1 MSTYED
7 ASLIYYPSGY
17 KASKAYSLKPTDG
30 SGDLTFTR
38 ASTATRVNESGL
50 IESVAT
56 GVPRIDFTGGG
67 CAKLILEPQRTNLV
81 LRSEEFDNAY
91 WVKSN
96 ATITANSTTSPDG
109 TTNADTFL
117 KTSALN
123 TVSQVSKGI
132 ITSTGTYTFSV
143 FLKDINSENVL
154 LRLDANGNTCNTT
167 FTFASKTFV
176 SSGANFLSASYQELT
191 NGWFRLMLTGN
202 VTATNFVQAVTL
214 YSNAINSSLYLYGF
228 QAEQGSY
235 PTSYIPTTSTAVTRV
250 ADAASKSG
258 ISSLIGQ
265 TEGTIYLEFDNRLLT
280 SYPNEY
286 IFLIRNPSG
295 TSQLYIRKENG
306 SNAFTVRLIV
316 GGVNIWTNTSYLPI
330 SGINKIA
337 VAYKTGDSA
346 VFANGS
352 QVSTTN
358 TSSFSGSSFDDL
370 YFNLTGTLN
379 PELRLQSS
387 LLFTTRKS
395 NTELAD
401 LTTL

>member
-1 MSTYED
+1 MSTYDD

-30 SGDLTFTR
+30 SGDLDFTR

-50 IESVAT
+50 IEEVAT
-56 GVPRIDFTGGG
+56 GVPRIDFTSG
-67 CAKLILEPQRTNLV
+67 CGKLLLEPQRTNL
-81 LRSEEFDNAY
+81 LLQSENISSASWIKGGAIITPNA
-91 WVKSN
+91 
-96 ATITANSTTSPDG
+96 ATSPDG
-109 TTNADTFL
+109 TINADLVSGVAGKSFYQSSIAV
-117 KTSALN
+117 TSSTLYTLSFYVKN
-123 TVSQVSKGI
+123 VNLTNSKLAIRDDTNGAFI
-132 ITSTGTYTFSV
+132 VQDIAYTISTDEWTRIVYTF
-143 FLKDINSENVL
+143 
-154 LRLDANGNTCNTT
+154 TT
-167 FTFASKTFV
+167 PI
-176 SSGANFLSASYQELT
+176 GCLSARVYPLRSPTNTGSAYFWGGQLEL
-191 NGWFRLMLTGN
+191 
-202 VTATNFVQAVTL
+202 
-214 YSNAINSSLYLYGF
+214 
-228 QAEQGSY
+228 GSY